1 MLPVSVS
8 VSSCAGSPLLVYC
21 TEACISSVLLV
32 LFCACVVLGLGFG
45 NFCWKVGGVRFPG
58 EFGELAAYASV
69 PYLR

>member
-1 MLPVSVS
+1 M
-8 VSSCAGSPLLVYC
+8 YC

-58 EFGELAAYASV
+58 EFGELAAYAGV